1 MLENLKINNQRE
13 ILFNSFVTRANSEL
27 LLLIQAET
35 LAETKGTTKEIEY
48 NKLLEQR
55 QEIIN
60 QLIDESTK
68 YI

>member
-1 MLENLKINNQRE
+1 MSELLKINNQRE
-13 ILFNSFVTRANSEL
+13 ILFNSLVTRANSEL
-27 LLLIQAET
+27 LLILHADS
-35 LAETKGTTKEIEY
+35 LAQINGTTKEIEY

-68 YI
+68 YV